1 MPRNLGALMGRNRQK
16 GRAVTGWL
24 IVDKPAGPTST
35 DIVNRMRRAFDARKA
50 GHAGTLDPAATGLL
64 AIAFGDAT
72 RVIPHVTDALK
83 AYRFTVRFGQ
93 ATDTDD
99 AEGQVIATA
108 DTRPDDGAIEAAL
121 AGFRGDILQV
131 PPQFSAVKVAGA
143 RAYDRARDGEA
154 MVLAARPLRV
164 ERLEMVGRDGPDLAT
179 FEMVCGKGGYVR
191 AIARDL
197 GAGLGC
203 LGHVVALRR
212 LWSGPF
218 DVADGVAPA
227 AVEALDGPEAR
238 DALLAPLEAGLAGM
252 PEARLSATGAVRVR
266 NGNPGEVI
274 ATDAGAGEVAWASH
288 GGRALAVG
296 VYMGGMLH
304 PDRVFGG

>member
-1 MPRNLGALMGRNRQK
+1 MGRRRQK

-35 DIVNRMRRAFDARKA
+35 DIVNRMRRAFDAQKA
-50 GHAGTLDPAATGLL
+50 GHAGTLDPTATGLL

-72 RVIPHVTDALK
+72 RVIPYVTDALK
-83 AYRFTVRFGQ
+83 AYRFRVRFGQ

-99 AEGQVIATA
+99 AEGRVIATSEA
-108 DTRPDDGAIEAAL
+108 RPDDAAIAAVL
-121 AGFRGDILQV
+121 AGFRGAIMQV

-143 RAYDRARDGEA
+143 RAYERARAGEA
-154 MVLAARPLRV
+154 MVLAARPLWV
-164 ERLEMVGRDGPDLAT
+164 ERLEMVGREGPDLAE

-203 LGHVVALRR
+203 HGHVVALRR

-218 DVADGVAPA
+218 DAADGVSPD
-227 AVEALDGPEAR
+227 AVEALADVAAR
-238 DALLAPLEAGLAGM
+238 DALLRPLEAGLAGL
-252 PEARLSATGAVRVR
+252 PEARLSAAGAARVK

-274 ATDAGAGEVAWASH
+274 ATDAAPGAVAWASH
-288 GGRALAVG
+288 GGRALAMG
-296 VYMGGMLH
+296 MYLGGMLH